1 MLQQLRDKTSSWVIK
16 ILLGL
21 LVISFAVWGINDIFL
36 GERDPAVIT
45 IGDVKLPRSQ
55 VNDEIREEMNR
66 LQPLFGGRLDR
77 AEADRM
83 GITGQVVE
91 NIVNRTAV
99 SLGARDLG
107 VIIPDALVAQRITSD
122 ETFFN
127 NRGKFDRAIFM
138 QVLSRSG
145 MNEAYYVANLK
156 RDLAAAEIN
165 RAISSA
171 VPVPDA
177 MIEPLVGFRAE
188 RRIAKSVLMPF
199 IPVSKV
205 KEPTAAEVEAYYKAN
220 QQRFMS
226 PELRD
231 VTWIHLDP
239 KILAAEIRV
248 SNERIKQAYTDRHD
262 EFTTRDRRE
271 LEQVVFQSQAAAE
284 AASVAIKAG
293 KSLAQAAREDGK
305 TKKPVALGWVNRRD
319 MLPELAGPVFALK
332 KGEDTAPVKTA
343 LGWHIVHVKGVQTGR
358 TKPLAEVREQ
368 LKKDIAQ
375 HEASEAVFALANKLE
390 DALAA
395 GGTLEEA
402 ASQVNLR
409 AGRAEAVDR
418 RGRDRA
424 GEAVG
429 DLPKGAV
436 FLRLAFDTAEGQDSA
451 LTEAEGGGFIVV
463 HVNKVNAPAVRPLK
477 DVNAKVVAAWKDEAR
492 DKATETHANKL
503 ADSIRAGKS
512 IDAVARAEKLKV
524 KTSKPFTRLTHDAES
539 GLPAALMQKLFTLKT
554 GEVAVSESTG
564 GFTVAVLSEVRV
576 PDSKERK
583 ETADALNEEIRQAL
597 GGDLFQQFIGAMRAE
612 YRAEVRTNLLQQD
625 RQ

>member
-1 MLQQLRDKTSSWVIK
+1 MLQELRNQTSSWVIK
-16 ILLGL
+16 ILLGM

-99 SLGARDLG
+99 ALGAHDLG

-156 RDLAAAEIN
+156 RDLAASEIN

-171 VPVPDA
+171 VPVPGA
-177 MIEPLVGFRAE
+177 MIEPLVGFRSE
-188 RRIAKSVLMPF
+188 RRVAKSFLVPF
-199 IPVSKV
+199 VPANKV
-205 KEPTAAEVEAYYKAN
+205 AEPSDAEVETYYKAN
-220 QQRFMS
+220 SQRFMS

-231 VTWIHLDP
+231 VSWIHLDP
-239 KILAAEIRV
+239 AVLAAEIRV
-248 SNERIKQAYTDRHD
+248 SDEKIKQAYQDRHD

-271 LEQVVFQSQAAAE
+271 LEQVVFASQAAAE
-284 AASVAIKAG
+284 AAAVAIKAG
-293 KSLAQAAREDGK
+293 KSLAEAAKEDGK
-305 TKKPVALGWVNRRD
+305 AKKPLALGWVDRRD

-332 KGEDTAPVKTA
+332 KGAYSAPVKTA
-343 LGWHIVHVKGVQTGR
+343 LGWHIVRVKDVQTGR

-368 LKKDIAQ
+368 LKKDIAR
-375 HEASEAVFALANKLE
+375 HDAGEAVFALANKLE

-402 ASQVNLR
+402 ARQINLR
-409 AGRAEAVDR
+409 AGRAEAIDR
-418 RGRDRA
+418 RGRDLA
-424 GEAVG
+424 GEAVSG
-429 DLPKGAV
+429 LPKSAV
-436 FLRLAFDTAEGQDSA
+436 FLRIAFKTADGQDSA
-451 LTEAEGGGFIVV
+451 LTESEGGGFMVV
-463 HVNKVNAPAVRPLK
+463 HVNKVTAPAVRPLK
-477 DVNAKVVAAWKDEAR
+477 DIRAKVISAWKNNAR
-492 DKATETHANKL
+492 DKATEVHAKKL
-503 ADSIRAGKS
+503 ADSIRAGKK
-512 IDAVARAEKLKV
+512 IEAVARGEKLKV

-554 GEVAVSESTG
+554 GEAALSESTG
-564 GFTVAVLSEVRV
+564 GFTVAVLTEIRA
-576 PDSKERK
+576 PDAKERK
-583 ETADALNEEIRQAL
+583 ETTDALGEEIRQAL
-597 GGDLFQQFIGAMRAE
+597 GGDLFQQFIGAMRAQ
-612 YRAEVRTNLLQQD
+612 YPAEVRTNLLQQN

>member
-1 MLQQLRDKTSSWVIK
+1 MLQELRNQTSSWVIK
-16 ILLGL
+16 ILLGM

-36 GERDPAVIT
+36 GDRDPAIIT

-107 VIIPDALVAQRITSD
+107 VLIPDALVAQRITSD

-156 RDLAAAEIN
+156 RDLAASEIN

-171 VPVPDA
+171 VPVPSA
-177 MIEPLVGFRAE
+177 MVEPLVAFRSE
-188 RRIAKSVLMPF
+188 RRIAKSFLVPF
-199 IPVSKV
+199 VTAAKIA
-205 KEPTAAEVEAYYKAN
+205 EPSNAEVESYYKAN
-220 QQRFMS
+220 SQRFMS

-239 KILAAEIRV
+239 TILAAEIRV
-248 SNERIKQAYTDRHD
+248 GDEKIKQAYEERHD

-271 LEQVVFQSQAAAE
+271 LEQVVFASQAAAE

-293 KSLAQAAREDGK
+293 KSLAESAKEDGK
-305 TKKPVALGWVNRRD
+305 VKKPVALGWVDRRE
-319 MLPELAGPVFALK
+319 MLPELAAPVFALK
-332 KGEDTAPVKTA
+332 KGAHSAPIKTA
-343 LGWHIVHVKGVQTGR
+343 LGWHIVRIKDVQTGR

-375 HEASEAVFALANKLE
+375 HEAGEAVFALANKLE

-402 ASQVNLR
+402 ARQIILR
-409 AGRAEAVDR
+409 AGRVAAVDR
-418 RGRDRA
+418 RGRDGT
-424 GEAVG
+424 GEAVSG
-429 DLPKGAV
+429 LPKGSV
-436 FLRLAFDTAEGQDSA
+436 FLRLAFDTADGQDSA
-451 LTEAEGGGFIVV
+451 LTESEGGGFIVA
-463 HVNKVNAPAVRPLK
+463 HVNKVMAPAVRPLK
-477 DVNAKVVAAWKDEAR
+477 DIRAKVIAAWKDNAR
-492 DKATETHANKL
+492 DKATETRAKKL

-512 IDAVARAEKLKV
+512 IDAIARAEKLKV

-564 GFTVAVLSEVRV
+564 GVTVAALTEIRA

-583 ETADALNEEIRQAL
+583 ETTDALGEEIRQAL
-597 GGDLFQQFIGAMRAE
+597 GGDLFQQFIGAMRTNYPAKV
-612 YRAEVRTNLLQQD
+612 RADLLQQN